1 VFLVFCKSGPSPGFS
16 SKGAKKQMKGPK
28 ARSGGHIFKV
38 QYWLYVATGK
48 PNVKWGAPISNGG
61 AGHHFLPR
69 WRRPC
74 CKWLLHW
81 TSLPTLVYTVCNK
94 ALLPPSASF
103 AINAPFYV
111 RNCVV
116 PPDHV
121 RSEISSRAL
130 APFQKIGKARKQE
143 ASSIK
148 SVVSSYLH
156 EILHCSKN
164 S

>member
-1 VFLVFCKSGPSPGFS
+1 MFLVFCKSGPSPGFS
-16 SKGAKKQMKGPK
+16 SRGAKNQKEGPK
-28 ARSGGHIFKV
+28 ARKGHIFKI
-38 QYWLYVATGK
+38 QYWLYVATGR
-48 PNVKWGAPISNGG
+48 PNVNWG
-61 AGHHFLPR
+61 AGHHWPPL

-74 CKWLLHW
+74 CKRLLHW
-81 TSLPTLVYTVCNK
+81 ASLLTLVYIICNK

-116 PPDHV
+116 PPDHL

-143 ASSIK
+143 ASWIK
-148 SVVSSYLH
+148 SVVCPYLH
-156 EILHCSKN
+156 KILHYSKN